1 MVETTKGLMLV
12 PQEEEAGTRLG
23 TDEGSRTLTSA
34 AQGDTQ
40 LNSQLGQSSTEGP
53 SGLVAFR

>member
-1 MVETTKGLMLV
+1 MLV

-23 TDEGSRTLTSA
+23 TDGGNRTLTSA